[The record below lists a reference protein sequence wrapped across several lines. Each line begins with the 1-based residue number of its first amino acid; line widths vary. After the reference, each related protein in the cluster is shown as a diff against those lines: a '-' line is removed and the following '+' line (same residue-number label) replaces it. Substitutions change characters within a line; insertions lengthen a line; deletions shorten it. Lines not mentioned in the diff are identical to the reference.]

1 MSTSNFGSGAGVIHD
16 IGFRHYE
23 GPRLG
28 RGYLIR
34 SLYIESLRGCY
45 GLGRSTRS
53 KIMPF
58 LLLAV
63 MVAPAVIVAVVAGVT
78 NLRSLPIDA
87 LEYMFALEPAIAIY
101 LAAQAPAT
109 VSRDLRFRT
118 MPLYLSRPLT
128 RNDYVLAKYGAMSS
142 ALFILIAVPQT
153 VLFIGS
159 LLAKQ
164 SFGPNAKDWA
174 AGLLGAALLALVLAG
189 MGLLIASITPRRGFG
204 VAAVIT
210 VLLLLSLV
218 SGVLSNLADV
228 NDHADLSGY
237 FALLSPVAL
246 VQGVLYWLVNTTSSY
261 PQPPPGTTG
270 GLVFTAVMLVVIIGC
285 YVLLLARYRK
295 VSAS

>member
-1 MSTSNFGSGAGVIHD
+1 MSSDSGAGSGVIHD

-34 SLYIESLRGCY
+34 SLYADSLRGCY
-45 GLGRSTRS
+45 GLGRSTKS

-58 LLLAV
+58 LLLLV
-63 MVAPAVIVAVVAGVT
+63 MTAPAVIMAVVAGV
-78 NLRSLPIDA
+78 LGLDELPLDYVSYI
-87 LEYMFALEPAIAIY
+87 FALSSAITIF

-128 RNDYVLAKYGAMSS
+128 RNDYVLAKYGAMST

-153 VLFIGS
+153 ALFIGA
-159 LLAKQ
+159 LLAKME
-164 SFGPNAKDWA
+164 FWPNAKGWA
-174 AGLLGAALLALVLAG
+174 AGLLGAFLLSLVLSG
-189 MGLLIASITPRRGFG
+189 IGLLIASITPRRGFG

-210 VLLLLSLV
+210 VLLLLTLV
-218 SGVLSNLADV
+218 SGVLSALSYE
-228 NDHADLSGY
+228 NDQAALSAY
-237 FALLSPVAL
+237 FALLNPVSL
-246 VQGVLYWLVNTTSSY
+246 VQGVLVWTVNAESTY
-261 PQPPPGTTG
+261 PEPPPGTLG
-270 GLVFTAVMLVVIIGC
+270 GLVFTAVMLLVIAGS
-285 YVLLLARYRK
+285 YALLAARYRK

>member
-1 MSTSNFGSGAGVIHD
+1 MSTSDFGSGTGVIHD

-34 SLYIESLRGCY
+34 SLFIESLRGCY

-78 NLRSLPIDA
+78 HLKSLPIDA
-87 LEYMFALEPAIAIY
+87 VEYMFALEPAIAIY
-101 LAAQAPAT
+101 LAAQSPAT

-153 VLFIGS
+153 VLFVGS
-159 LLAKQ
+159 LLAKM
-164 SFGPNAKDWA
+164 SFWPNAKDWA

-189 MGLLIASITPRRGFG
+189 VGLLIASVTPRRGFG

-210 VLLLLSLV
+210 VLLLLALV

-228 NDHADLSGY
+228 NGHPDLSGY

-246 VQGVLYWLVNTTSSY
+246 VQGVLYWLVNGTSSY
-261 PQPPPGTTG
+261 PEPPPGTTG
-270 GLVFTAVMLVVIIGC
+270 GLVFTAVMLVVILGC
-285 YVLLLARYRK
+285 YALILARYRK